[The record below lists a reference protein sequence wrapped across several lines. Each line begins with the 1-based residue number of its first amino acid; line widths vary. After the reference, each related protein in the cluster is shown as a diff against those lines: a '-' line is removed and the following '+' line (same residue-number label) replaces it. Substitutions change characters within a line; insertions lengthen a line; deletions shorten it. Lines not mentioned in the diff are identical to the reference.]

1 VALGADAPRHPQDAE
16 VLAHGGAPHREL
28 VGDHPDGLPPA
39 GQELEHGTPGR
50 VPEGVERCSVS
61 SHER

>member
-1 VALGADAPRHPQDAE
+1 VGLGGDEARLLLDAE
-16 VLAHGGAPHREL
+16 VLAHGGAAHREL
-28 VGDHPDGLPPA
+28 VGELADGLPPA